1 MSPPSSAEATDAHTV
16 PREVRSSPL
25 HERHVHIHARF
36 SPLIMKEK
44 VETYPPLPT
53 HQAEE
58 SLMNFMCSQ
67 SRVIVF
73 VCVCFCECL
82 YVLFVCL
89 WCVHLCM
96 WRLYVCVFLYV
107 LFVCRVCTLYFLFV
121 YLCVCACPCVVILF
135 CLYLFSRV
143 YLFTCAYI
151 CLHLRVLY
159 PQDIVYRKVVQNLY
173 YKHNSNLFSFS
184 VCQGPIACLRH
195 GIICLRS
202 QNVTEL
208 YLTILIFNGKR

>member
-25 HERHVHIHARF
+25 HERHVHIHARL
-36 SPLIMKEK
+36 SPDNER
-44 VETYPPLPT
+44 
-53 HQAEE
+53 E
-58 SLMNFMCSQ
+58 SGNIRLCPHTKQ
-67 SRVIVF
+67 RIVWWISCVLRAVWLCLF
-73 VCVCFCECL
+73 VCVFVSVCMCCLFACGVCICVCGVCICVFFC
-82 YVLFVCL
+82 VVCL
-89 WCVHLCM
+89 SCV
-96 WRLYVCVFLYV
+96 YFVF
-107 LFVCRVCTLYFLFV
+107 FV

-202 QNVTEL
+202 QNVTE
-208 YLTILIFNGKR
+208 